1 MPSAFTKQVFEL
13 KSTLAT
19 PDKMTSTAAMDIGTC
34 EMYKAVNITRGR
46 QPWQILVFLTPTDKN
61 FWEGRNEAWELA
73 FKVYAGVFSFM
84 YLLIGLMAVMLIIK
98 KECIRLPAKTFFAVY
113 TAIAILGFS
122 RGIFLAL
129 DPFAIIGFIRNR
141 FDQWI
146 IVSRFLASFGFPSL
160 VASYTLLFL
169 TLLRIT
175 KTNPGTQWYQYWK
188 FVIPV
193 VVTPYVVALA
203 AETIAHVASY
213 PALLAVVICE
223 GLFSLWGLLICVTFL
238 FAGIRLLRELSNR
251 ERRTIRRSTSMSQ
264 RGTYAR
270 RESEQFTQ
278 QEFERH
284 HNRIRRT
291 TRKITII
298 TYGTAVLGIVY
309 SLVSVATLTMVCLF
323 VFRDCIGFQG
333 ARANS
338 VFWFV
343 LQVTARISEILLA
356 MVMLYSITDASIIV
370 NVLKCQYCRRG
381 IHQPAVGSCRSVN
394 PTTCINITMTMATR
408 NQSRLALSAVREEN
422 IDALESG
429 TVLESRHSEPDTNEE
444 QMIMVEKLNEAVQS
458 HDQETD
464 SDSGTGSGHMDS
476 TIPVSPMTFTLSAQ
490 CDCATLSAQCD
501 CATSF
506 SDSGSI
512 TCRDMTENLG
522 LQTVQQ
528 VDKAVQTDSKP
539 TPKPCEPLEAKPEK
553 LSSSVSPFRRKQ
565 TV

>member
-1 MPSAFTKQVFEL
+1 
-13 KSTLAT
+13 
-19 PDKMTSTAAMDIGTC
+19 MDITTC
-34 EMYKAVNITRGR
+34 EMYKEVNITGGR
-46 QPWQILVFLTPTDKN
+46 QPWQILAFLTPTDRN
-61 FWEGRNEAWELA
+61 FWEGRNEAWDSA
-73 FKVYAGVFSFM
+73 FKVYTGVFSFM
-84 YLLIGLMAVMLIIK
+84 YLVIGLMAVMLIIK

-203 AETIAHVASY
+203 AETIGHVASY

-223 GLFSLWGLLICVTFL
+223 GLFSLWGLIICVTFL
-238 FAGIRLLRELSNR
+238 FAGMRLLRELSNR

-264 RGTYAR
+264 RGTFAR
-270 RESEQFTQ
+270 RASEQFTQ

-323 VFRDCIGFQG
+323 VFRDCIGFRG

-338 VFWFV
+338 VFWLV
-343 LQVTARISEILLA
+343 LQVTARISEILLV

-370 NVLKCQYCRRG
+370 NFLKCRYCKRG
-381 IHQPAVGSCRSVN
+381 VHQPAVGSCRSVN
-394 PTTCINITMTMATR
+394 PTTCNITMTTR
-408 NQSRLALSAVREEN
+408 NPSRLTLSVVQEEN

-429 TVLESRHSEPDTNEE
+429 TVPESHNSEPNTNEE
-444 QMIMVEKLNEAVQS
+444 KIIMVEKLNEAVQS
-458 HDQETD
+458 HKID
-464 SDSGTGSGHMDS
+464 SDSGTGSGHLDS
-476 TIPVSPMTFTLSAQ
+476 TVPASPMTFTLSAQCDCATLSAQ

-512 TCRDMTENLG
+512 TCTDMTESVG
-522 LQTVQQ
+522 MQTDQQ

-539 TPKPCEPLEAKPEK
+539 TPKPCELKRPLEVKPEK
-553 LSSSVSPFRRKQ
+553 LSSSVSPFRTKQ

>member
-1 MPSAFTKQVFEL
+1 
-13 KSTLAT
+13 
-19 PDKMTSTAAMDIGTC
+19 MTSAMDVTTC
-34 EMYKAVNITRGR
+34 EMYKAVNITGGR
-46 QPWQILVFLTPTDKN
+46 QPWQILVFLTPTDRN
-61 FWEGRNEAWELA
+61 FWEGRNEAWDLA
-73 FKVYAGVFSFM
+73 FKVYTGVFSFM
-84 YLLIGLMAVMLIIK
+84 YLVIGLMAVMFIIK

-129 DPFAIIGFIRNR
+129 DPFGITGFIRNH

-193 VVTPYVVALA
+193 VVTPYVIALV
-203 AETIAHVASY
+203 AETIGHVASY

-223 GLFSLWGLLICVTFL
+223 GLFSLWGLLICGTFL
-238 FAGIRLLRELSNR
+238 FAGVRLLRELNNR
-251 ERRTIRRSTSMSQ
+251 EKKSIRRSTSMSQ
-264 RGTYAR
+264 RGTFAR

-278 QEFERH
+278 REFERH
-284 HNRIRRT
+284 HKRIRRT

-309 SLVSVATLTMVCLF
+309 SLVSDGTLIMVCLF
-323 VFRDCIGFQG
+323 IFRDCIGFQG

-338 VFWFV
+338 VFWLV
-343 LQVTARISEILLA
+343 LQVATRISEILLVV
-356 MVMLYSITDASIIV
+356 VMLYSITDASIIV
-370 NVLKCQYCRRG
+370 NVLKCRYCRKG
-381 IHQPAVGSCRSVN
+381 VHHPAVGSCRHVN
-394 PTTCINITMTMATR
+394 PNTSNIMMTTRASSR
-408 NQSRLALSAVREEN
+408 SRLALSAVHEETV
-422 IDALESG
+422 DALESG
-429 TVLESRHSEPDTNEE
+429 TVSELHHSEPNTNEE
-444 QMIMVEKLNEAVQS
+444 KIMVVEMLNEAVQS
-458 HDQETD
+458 EETN
-464 SDSGTGSGHMDS
+464 SDNGAGSGDLDS
-476 TIPVSPMTFTLSAQ
+476 TGPESPKTF
-490 CDCATLSAQCD
+490 TLSAQCD

-512 TCRDMTENLG
+512 TCTDMTAEN
-522 LQTVQQ
+522 QVSVQIVQQ

-539 TPKPCEPLEAKPEK
+539 TPKSRKLKMPLEGKPK
-553 LSSSVSPFRRKQ
+553 QLSSSVSPFKRKQ
-565 TV
+565 TI

>member
-1 MPSAFTKQVFEL
+1 MPSALTKQVFEL
-13 KSTLAT
+13 NSTLAT
-19 PDKMTSTAAMDIGTC
+19 PDGKMTSTAAMDVTTC
-34 EMYKAVNITRGR
+34 EMYKEVNITSGR
-46 QPWQILVFLTPTDKN
+46 LPWQILVFLTPTDRN
-61 FWEGRNEAWELA
+61 FWEGRNQAWELA
-73 FKVYAGVFSFM
+73 FKIYAGVFSFI

-141 FDQWI
+141 FEQWI

-203 AETIAHVASY
+203 AETIGHVASY

-238 FAGIRLLRELSNR
+238 FSGMRLLRELSTR
-251 ERRTIRRSTSMSQ
+251 ERKTIRRSASMSQ
-264 RGTYAR
+264 RGTFAR

-309 SLVSVATLTMVCLF
+309 SLVSVATLVMVCLF
-323 VFRDCIGFQG
+323 IFRDCIGFQG

-338 VFWFV
+338 VFWLV
-343 LQVTARISEILLA
+343 LQVTARTSEILLA

-370 NVLKCQYCRRG
+370 NVIKCQYCKRG
-381 IHQPAVGSCRSVN
+381 MHQPAVGRGRSVN
-394 PTTCINITMTMATR
+394 PTTCNITMNTR
-408 NQSRLALSAVREEN
+408 NQSRLALSAVLEEN

-429 TVLESRHSEPDTNEE
+429 TVSESHRSEPDTNKEKT
-444 QMIMVEKLNEAVQS
+444 IMVEKLNEAVQS

-464 SDSGTGSGHMDS
+464 SDSGTGSGHLDS
-476 TIPVSPMTFTLSAQ
+476 TVPASPMTFTLSAQ
-490 CDCATLSAQCD
+490 CDCPTLSAQCD

-506 SDSGSI
+506 SDSGSM
-512 TCRDMTENLG
+512 TCTDMTENVG
-522 LQTVQQ
+522 MQTAQQ
-528 VDKAVQTDSKP
+528 VDKAVKADQANPQAT
-539 TPKPCEPLEAKPEK
+539 
-553 LSSSVSPFRRKQ
+553 
-565 TV
+565 